1 MKSFNLRKYAYW
13 SLFLFVTLASSCK
26 KDEPDI
32 KSSCSFT
39 INGNE
44 IYTIDNAAWELMDV
58 YALYYITAL
67 QDTDKSVSITLPQ
80 IVEKN
85 KTYTEDIVISI
96 DYTGLPAYTSYSDRV
111 SVHITEKTDDVI
123 AFTFEGT
130 FFYVSQGKT
139 VDVEITGKVLAV
151 K

>member
-39 INGNE
+39 LDGSE
-44 IYTIDNAAWELMDV
+44 TYTIDNAMWEFKDA
-58 YALYYITAL
+58 YQLYYVTGT
-67 QDTDKSVSITLPQ
+67 QSNDKNLTVTLPQ
-80 IVEKN
+80 NVEKN
-85 KTYTEDIVISI
+85 KIYTEDIVISI

-123 AFTFEGT
+123 AFAFEGT

-139 VDVEITGKVLAV
+139 VDVEIRGDVVAV